1 MLESVF
7 GPIKQGP
14 STTSLITREST
25 ETFDDKELFE
35 EIKRLNDTI
44 VKLYQDILGY
54 EADNSI
60 IDQKQFRNTLD
71 NIANQIDMIDN
82 ELKQLANKPLTC
94 LDNGYNRNM
103 EQLQISINENIPRLL
118 TDDAQN
124 ILDNLKRTIDL
135 SEPDPTLSK
144 YANEANELTK
154 ELNQKSEQLQKQMN
168 RITKLLANSTNKL
181 TESKELIKTSK
192 DTLQKNVKK

>member
-54 EADNSI
+54 EG
-60 IDQKQFRNTLD
+60 
-71 NIANQIDMIDN
+71 MIN
-82 ELKQLANKPLTC
+82 NLVLKL
-94 LDNGYNRNM
+94 
-103 EQLQISINENIPRLL
+103 
-118 TDDAQN
+118 
-124 ILDNLKRTIDL
+124 
-135 SEPDPTLSK
+135 
-144 YANEANELTK
+144 
-154 ELNQKSEQLQKQMN
+154 
-168 RITKLLANSTNKL
+168 
-181 TESKELIKTSK
+181 
-192 DTLQKNVKK
+192 